1 MQRVPHGLQIV
12 VAKTFSF
19 LLSAHDFAKK
29 TEQLKVDNA
38 NYWHPFPWGCLSS
51 QSRDLTR
58 AQRCLNAHWYWK
70 LIPSALTRGSRG
82 KDRQTLREAPKTGCH
97 NYGS

>member
-38 NYWHPFPWGCLSS
+38 NYWHPFPWGL
-51 QSRDLTR
+51 
-58 AQRCLNAHWYWK
+58 
-70 LIPSALTRGSRG
+70 PF
-82 KDRQTLREAPKTGCH
+82 
-97 NYGS
+97 